1 MLSQTTVE
9 LKKQKRRELQADTEL
24 LWQTIS
30 PGLDAE
36 LKKSLDEFIQED
48 IERIRKEREKESEVR
63 S

>member
-9 LKKQKRRELQADTEL
+9 LKKQKRRELQANPEL
-24 LWQTIS
+24 LWKTIS
-30 PGLDAE
+30 PGLDSE

-48 IERIRKEREKESEVR
+48 IERIRKERTKEPEVK